1 MSGSNSDPGF
11 TYGEIPS
18 AITWDAA
25 FSVKVDADNGVTVS
39 PLRLKVYTV
48 ATLPTPT
55 AAIANSIAAVSDA
68 TSPTY
73 NGALTGGGTVHVP
86 VFCDGAA
93 WKSH

>member
-25 FSVKVDADNGVTVS
+25 FSVKLDADNGVTVS

-48 ATLPTPT
+48 ATLP
-55 AAIANSIAAVSDA
+55 AASAVLKGAIATVSDA
-68 TSPTY
+68 LTPTY
-73 NGALTGGGTVHVP
+73 RGALTGGSTSVCMVI
-86 VFCDGAA
+86 CTGAA
-93 WKSH
+93 WLSC